1 MNNLVYLTIYII
13 HLTVLIFVIVSPFTN
28 SNYLLFMHSI
38 LVPFI
43 MLHWL
48 LNNDSCAV
56 TMMEKYARGG
66 GNIENIKNIDNDD
79 CISYKIVGPIYN
91 LTKDYADHSKLTWI
105 ITISLWLISVSK
117 LYIKYKNGEIK
128 NIKDLNKF

>member
-1 MNNLVYLTIYII
+1 MDNFNLIHLVVYII
-13 HLTVLIFVIVSPFTN
+13 HIIVLIFVIVAPFTN

-56 TMMEKYARGG
+56 TMIEKYARGG
-66 GNIENIKNIDNDD
+66 GSVVNNED

-105 ITISLWLISVSK
+105 TTIILWLISVGK
-117 LYIKYKNGEIK
+117 LYNKYRTGEIK
-128 NIKDLNKF
+128 KIKDLNKF